1 MFRSANQL
9 VLLIMIGLCSSKT
22 YSQNHYIDSMEND
35 LKIAKSDTVKITL
48 LINLAHE
55 YFQYDSIKANK
66 YFEQG
71 HALAL
76 RMNYYYQ
83 LGSYYQNKAT
93 SVELLSDFGGATL
106 LNDTAIQFY
115 QKAVDAKHSSFEVA
129 QALLSLATCKGE
141 LGGVLVLQG
150 KHNEAIVNYI
160 AAIEAWKAS

>member
-1 MFRSANQL
+1 MFRSANHL
-9 VLLIMIGLCSSKT
+9 VLLIMIALCSSKT
-22 YSQNHYIDSMEND
+22 YSQNHFIDSMEND
-35 LKIAKSDTVKITL
+35 LKTVKSDTVRITL

-55 YFQYDSIKANK
+55 YCEYDSIKSNR
-66 YFEQG
+66 YFELG

-83 LGSYYQNKAT
+83 LGSYYQNKAICIET
-93 SVELLSDFGGATL
+93 LSDFGGAKL

-141 LGGVLVLQG
+141 LGGVLVQQG
-150 KHNEAIVNYI
+150 KHTEAITNYI
-160 AAIEAWKAS
+160 AAIEAWK